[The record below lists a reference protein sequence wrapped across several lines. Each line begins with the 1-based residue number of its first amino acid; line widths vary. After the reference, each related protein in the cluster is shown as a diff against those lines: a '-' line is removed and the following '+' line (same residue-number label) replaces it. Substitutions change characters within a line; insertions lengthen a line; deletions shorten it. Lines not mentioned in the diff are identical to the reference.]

1 MRWSI
6 HNQISCG
13 KVPPILLMLLM
24 HWKQSTRSDFKSQL
38 PYVPTFDVLEVEDK
52 HSQIIIGAISP
63 RKISLLREAQSSKNI
78 MQRQAFTTAT
88 YSSRNSKIV
97 DQHLVKYLAMKLKAS

>member
-6 HNQISCG
+6 HDQISCG

-52 HSQIIIGAISP
+52 HSRIIIGAISP
-63 RKISLLREAQSSKNI
+63 RKNLLEKRGTEQQEHHA
-78 MQRQAFTTAT
+78 
-88 YSSRNSKIV
+88 
-97 DQHLVKYLAMKLKAS
+97 KASFYNSNIQ